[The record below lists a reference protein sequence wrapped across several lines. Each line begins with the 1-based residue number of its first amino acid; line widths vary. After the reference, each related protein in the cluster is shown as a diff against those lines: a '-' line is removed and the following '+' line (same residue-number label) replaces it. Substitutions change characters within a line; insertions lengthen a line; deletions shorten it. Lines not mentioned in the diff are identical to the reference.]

1 MVVAII
7 LIIYLMGSSFL
18 AGRIWYEMYDA
29 GMEQKVMYTIALLP
43 FGLLIWAYLG
53 VLTYIERRKEKK
65 RGK

>member
-1 MVVAII
+1 
-7 LIIYLMGSSFL
+7 MGNSFL